1 MTVSVNL
8 NTNKTNGHTVG
19 EGEAVTLHPNL
30 SIWEVLQSNTHTAF
44 VPSPSDIFPKVLSM
58 IDATKGS

>member
-8 NTNKTNGHTVG
+8 NTNKTNGHAVG

-30 SIWEVLQSNTHTAF
+30 SIWEVLQSNTHCIRAE
-44 VPSPSDIFPKVLSM
+44 SIQHFPKGPLH
-58 IDATKGS
+58 D